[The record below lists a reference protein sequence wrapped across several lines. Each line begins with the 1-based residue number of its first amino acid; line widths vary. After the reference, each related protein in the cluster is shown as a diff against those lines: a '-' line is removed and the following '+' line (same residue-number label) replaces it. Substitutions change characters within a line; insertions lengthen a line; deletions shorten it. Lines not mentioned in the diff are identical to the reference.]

1 MEHTS
6 HFATRRA
13 EASIRCIQFGV
24 VVMDQRMEKVS
35 ISQLRPNPFREL
47 DDYPIDRE
55 KVDKLKE
62 SISETGFWGTIVA
75 RKKSSVYEIAFGHHR
90 QIALVE
96 LQQEGVIG
104 KSEKVDI
111 IVRDLTNEQMIQL
124 MARENLEEW
133 GTNAYIEAQTVES
146 TIRAYGAGEIE
157 LPEVRREDER
167 YLRYA
172 KGPDSGPYTVDSV
185 AKFLGWVKDSTGKPN
200 HACNVAFQM
209 LDAFDKGVVE
219 RKQLRGI
226 KRDVARE
233 IIAKAMALKNEQE
246 RIAKQREKLA
256 EEAARLAEEEKDA
269 RKAKKLV
276 QASEELERQAE
287 VAKSSAIDIASKFAD
302 EAVKQVKSGRWAQET
317 VRQAGDQAKRE
328 LRSKREQQEKTARQY
343 YEGLCHEVCKM
354 LNEKS
359 DERFASLKKLLRM
372 DCGLTQED
380 IDSLMEEV
388 KALQIRCGTFA
399 KELGAWK
406 PKDSDTSE
414 VSRFLKVVG

>member
-1 MEHTS
+1 
-6 HFATRRA
+6 
-13 EASIRCIQFGV
+13 
-24 VVMDQRMEKVS
+24 MDQKMEKVAV
-35 ISQLRPNPFREL
+35 SQLRPNPFREL
-47 DDYPIDRE
+47 DDYPIDRD

-75 RKKSSVYEIAFGHHR
+75 RKNGNAFEIAFGHHR
-90 QIALVE
+90 QVALVE

-146 TIRAYGAGEIE
+146 TIRAYGAGEIK
-157 LPEVRREDER
+157 LPEVGEKTRKDAVR
-167 YLRYA
+167 YV
-172 KGPDSGPYTVDSV
+172 GPASGPHQYTIDSV

-209 LDAFDKGVVE
+209 LDAFDIGIVS
-219 RKQLRGI
+219 RKELRGV

-233 IIAKAMALKNEQE
+233 IISKAMALHREQE
-246 RIAKQREKLA
+246 RIADQRRKMAKEA
-256 EEAARLAEEEKDA
+256 ERRAADEHDS
-269 RKAKKLV
+269 RKAKALQK
-276 QASEELERQAE
+276 AAEELERQAE
-287 VAKSSAIDIASKFAD
+287 VAESSAKSIAKDFAK
-302 EAVKQVKSGRWAQET
+302 EAVKQTKAGNWAQRDIRE
-317 VRQAGDQAKRE
+317 AGDHAKDE

-343 YEGLCHEVCKM
+343 YDVLRHEVCDV

-380 IDSLMEEV
+380 IDSLIEEV
-388 KALQIRCGTFA
+388 KALQSRCGTFA

-414 VSRFLKVVG
+414 VSRYLKVVG

>member
-1 MEHTS
+1 
-6 HFATRRA
+6 
-13 EASIRCIQFGV
+13 
-24 VVMDQRMEKVS
+24 MDQRMEKVS

-75 RKKSSVYEIAFGHHR
+75 RKKGNAYEIAFGHHR
-90 QIALVE
+90 QVALVE

-146 TIRAYGAGEIE
+146 TIRAYGAGEIK
-157 LPEVRREDER
+157 LPEVADKARKETIR
-167 YLRYA
+167 YVDQR
-172 KGPDSGPYTVDSV
+172 SGLHPYTEKAV
-185 AKFLGWVKDSTGKPN
+185 AQFLGWTRLKGDDIQPN

-209 LDAFDKGVVE
+209 LDAFELGIVS
-219 RKQLRGI
+219 RKELRGV

-233 IIAKAMALKNEQE
+233 IVSKAMALHREQE
-246 RIAKQREKLA
+246 RIAEERRRMAKEA
-256 EEAARLAEEEKDA
+256 ERRAADEEDA
-269 RKAKKLV
+269 RKAKSLQK
-276 QASEELERQAE
+276 AAEELERQADVAE
-287 VAKSSAIDIASKFAD
+287 SSAKSIAKDFAK
-302 EAVKQVKSGRWAQET
+302 EAVKQTKAGNWALRN
-317 VRQAGDQAKRE
+317 VRDAGDQAKNE
-328 LRSKREQQEKTARQY
+328 LRSKREQQEKTAKQHYDSLR
-343 YEGLCHEVCKM
+343 HEVCKM
-354 LNEKS
+354 LNDKS

-380 IDSLMEEV
+380 IDSLIEEV
-388 KALQIRCGTFA
+388 KALQSRCGTFA
-399 KELGAWK
+399 KELGEWK

>member
-1 MEHTS
+1 
-6 HFATRRA
+6 
-13 EASIRCIQFGV
+13 
-24 VVMDQRMEKVS
+24 MDQKMEKVAV
-35 ISQLRPNPFREL
+35 SQLRPNPFREL
-47 DDYPIDRE
+47 DDYPIDRD

-75 RKKSSVYEIAFGHHR
+75 RKKGNAFEIAFGHHR
-90 QIALVE
+90 QVALVE
-96 LQQEGVIG
+96 LQQEGIIG

-157 LPEVRREDER
+157 LPEVGEKARKETIR
-167 YLRYA
+167 YVDQR
-172 KGPDSGPYTVDSV
+172 SGLHPYTEKAV
-185 AKFLGWVKDSTGKPN
+185 AQFLGWTRLKGDDIQPN

-209 LDAFDKGVVE
+209 LDAFELGIVS
-219 RKQLRGI
+219 RKELRGV

-233 IIAKAMALKNEQE
+233 IISRAMALHREQE
-246 RIAKQREKLA
+246 RIADERRRMAKEAEKR
-256 EEAARLAEEEKDA
+256 AADEHDS
-269 RKAKKLV
+269 RKAKALQK
-276 QASEELERQAE
+276 AAEELKRQAE
-287 VAKSSAIDIASKFAD
+287 VAEFSAKSIAKDFAK
-302 EAVKQVKSGRWAQET
+302 EAVKQTKAGNWAQRDIRE
-317 VRQAGDQAKRE
+317 AGDQAKDE
-328 LRSKREQQEKTARQY
+328 LRTKREQQEKTARQY
-343 YEGLCHEVCKM
+343 YDVLRHEVCNV

-380 IDSLMEEV
+380 IDRLIEEV
-388 KALQIRCGTFA
+388 KALQSRCGTFA

-414 VSRFLKVVG
+414 VSRYLKVVG

>member
-1 MEHTS
+1 MN
-6 HFATRRA
+6 
-13 EASIRCIQFGV
+13 
-24 VVMDQRMEKVS
+24 QRMEKVA

-75 RKKSSVYEIAFGHHR
+75 RKKGNAFEIAFGHHR
-90 QIALVE
+90 QVALVE

-172 KGPDSGPYTVDSV
+172 KVPDSGPYTVDSV

-209 LDAFDKGVVE
+209 LDAFELGIVS
-219 RKQLRGI
+219 RKELRGV
-226 KRDVARE
+226 KRDMARE
-233 IIAKAMALKNEQE
+233 IISKAMSLHREQE
-246 RIAKQREKLA
+246 RIADERRRMAKEAEKRA
-256 EEAARLAEEEKDA
+256 ADEEDA
-269 RKAKKLV
+269 RKAKALQK
-276 QASEELERQAE
+276 AAEELERQANVAE
-287 VAKSSAIDIASKFAD
+287 ASAKSIAKDFAK
-302 EAVKQVKSGRWAQET
+302 EAVKQTKAGNWAQRDIRE
-317 VRQAGDQAKRE
+317 AGDQAKDE
-328 LRSKREQQEKTARQY
+328 LRTKREQQIKTARQLY
-343 YEGLCHEVCKM
+343 DALRHEVCDM
-354 LNEKS
+354 LNDKA
-359 DERFASLKKLLRM
+359 DDRFASLKKLLRM
-372 DCGLTQED
+372 DCGLELQD
-380 IDSLMEEV
+380 IRKLREEV
-388 KALQIRCGTFA
+388 QALQSRAAEFA
-399 KELGAWK
+399 KELGTWK
-406 PKDSDTSE
+406 PKDADTSE
-414 VSRFLKVVG
+414 VSRILKVVG

>member
-1 MEHTS
+1 
-6 HFATRRA
+6 
-13 EASIRCIQFGV
+13 
-24 VVMDQRMEKVS
+24 MDQRMEKVS
-35 ISQLRPNPFREL
+35 ISQLRANPFREL

-157 LPEVRREDER
+157 LPEVADKARKETIR
-167 YLRYA
+167 YVN
-172 KGPDSGPYTVDSV
+172 KSTCSHPYTVASL
-185 AKFLGWVKDSTGKPN
+185 AKFLGWQTFDEAYPEGRPN

-209 LDAFDKGVVE
+209 LDAFELGIVS
-219 RKQLRGI
+219 RKELRGV

-233 IIAKAMALKNEQE
+233 IVSKAMALHREQE
-246 RIAKQREKLA
+246 RIAEERRRMAKEA
-256 EEAARLAEEEKDA
+256 ERRAADEQDA
-269 RKAKKLV
+269 RKAKSLQK
-276 QASEELERQAE
+276 AAEELERQADVAE
-287 VAKSSAIDIASKFAD
+287 SSAKSIAKDFAK
-302 EAVKQVKSGRWAQET
+302 EAVKQTKAGNWALRN
-317 VRQAGDQAKRE
+317 VRDAGDQAKNE
-328 LRSKREQQEKTARQY
+328 LRSKREQQEKTAKQHYDSLR
-343 YEGLCHEVCKM
+343 HEVCKM
-354 LNEKS
+354 LNDKS

-380 IDSLMEEV
+380 IDSLIEEV
-388 KALQIRCGTFA
+388 KALQSRCGTFA
-399 KELGAWK
+399 KELGVWK

>member
-1 MEHTS
+1 
-6 HFATRRA
+6 
-13 EASIRCIQFGV
+13 
-24 VVMDQRMEKVS
+24 MDQRMEKVS
-35 ISQLRPNPFREL
+35 ISQLKPNPFREL

-75 RKKSSVYEIAFGHHR
+75 RKKGNAYEIAFGHHR
-90 QIALVE
+90 QVALVE
-96 LQQEGVIG
+96 LQKEGVIG

-157 LPEVRREDER
+157 LPEV
-167 YLRYA
+167 A
-172 KGPDSGPYTVDSV
+172 KDTPDSNVRYVSKSTLTGPYTKSQL
-185 AKFLGWVKDSTGKPN
+185 ATFLGWTVATSHGTHQPN

-209 LDAFDKGVVE
+209 IDAFELGIVS
-219 RKQLRGI
+219 RKELRSV

-233 IIAKAMALKNEQE
+233 IVSKATALHREQE
-246 RIAKQREKLA
+246 RIA
-256 EEAARLAEEEKDA
+256 EERRRLAKEAERRSTEEEDT
-269 RKAKKLV
+269 RKAKALQK
-276 QASEELERQAE
+276 AAEELERQAE
-287 VAKSSAIDIASKFAD
+287 VAKASATSIASNFAR
-302 EAVKQVKSGRWAQET
+302 EAVKQTKSGNWSQRD
-317 VRQAGDQAKRE
+317 VRESGDQAKRE
-328 LRSKREQQEKTARQY
+328 LRTKREQQEKTARQY
-343 YEGLCHEVCKM
+343 YDGLRHEVCKV

-372 DCGLTQED
+372 DCGLTQDD
-380 IDSLMEEV
+380 IDNLSEEV
-388 KALQIRCGTFA
+388 KALQSRCGAFA

>member
-1 MEHTS
+1 
-6 HFATRRA
+6 
-13 EASIRCIQFGV
+13 
-24 VVMDQRMEKVS
+24 MDQKMEKVAV
-35 ISQLRPNPFREL
+35 SQLRPNPFREL
-47 DDYPIDRE
+47 DDYPIDRD

-75 RKKSSVYEIAFGHHR
+75 RKKGNAFEIAFGHHR
-90 QIALVE
+90 QVALVE
-96 LQQEGVIG
+96 LQQEGIIG

-157 LPEVRREDER
+157 LPEVPKDTPKTHVR
-167 YLRYA
+167 YVA
-172 KGPDSGPYTVDSV
+172 KSSLQGPYTVQTV
-185 AKFLGWVKDSTGKPN
+185 ASFLGWLSSRTGGGTQPN

-209 LDAFDKGVVE
+209 LDAFELGIVS
-219 RKQLRGI
+219 RKELRGV

-233 IIAKAMALKNEQE
+233 IISRAMALHREQE
-246 RIAKQREKLA
+246 RIADERRRMAKEAEKR
-256 EEAARLAEEEKDA
+256 AADEHDS
-269 RKAKKLV
+269 RKAKALQK
-276 QASEELERQAE
+276 AAEELKRQAE
-287 VAKSSAIDIASKFAD
+287 VAEFSAKSIAKDFAK
-302 EAVKQVKSGRWAQET
+302 EAVKQTKAGNWAQRDIRE
-317 VRQAGDQAKRE
+317 AGDQTKDE
-328 LRSKREQQEKTARQY
+328 LRTKREQQEKTARQY
-343 YEGLCHEVCKM
+343 YDVLRHEVCDV

-380 IDSLMEEV
+380 IDRLIEEV
-388 KALQIRCGTFA
+388 KALQSRCGTFA

-414 VSRFLKVVG
+414 VSRYLKVVG

>member
-1 MEHTS
+1 
-6 HFATRRA
+6 
-13 EASIRCIQFGV
+13 
-24 VVMDQRMEKVS
+24 MDQKMEKVAV
-35 ISQLRPNPFREL
+35 SQLRPNPFREL
-47 DDYPIDRE
+47 DDYPIDRD

-75 RKKSSVYEIAFGHHR
+75 RKKGNAFEIAFGHHR
-90 QIALVE
+90 QVALVE
-96 LQQEGVIG
+96 LQQEGIIG

-157 LPEVRREDER
+157 LPKVSKDTRKDAIRYVR
-167 YLRYA
+167 
-172 KGPDSGPYTVDSV
+172 PTSGARDDYPLTGDKHYTVESI
-185 AKFLGWVKDSTGKPN
+185 AQFLGWSKSDGRPN

-209 LDAFDKGVVE
+209 LDAFDLGIVS
-219 RKQLRGI
+219 RKELRGV

-233 IIAKAMALKNEQE
+233 IISRAMALHREQE
-246 RIAKQREKLA
+246 RIADERRRMAKEAEKR
-256 EEAARLAEEEKDA
+256 AADEHDS
-269 RKAKKLV
+269 RKAKALQK
-276 QASEELERQAE
+276 AAEELKRQAE
-287 VAKSSAIDIASKFAD
+287 VAEFSAKSIAKDFAK
-302 EAVKQVKSGRWAQET
+302 EAVKQTKAGNWAQRDIRE
-317 VRQAGDQAKRE
+317 AGDQAKDE
-328 LRSKREQQEKTARQY
+328 LRTKREQQEKTARQY
-343 YEGLCHEVCKM
+343 YDVLRHEVCDV

-380 IDSLMEEV
+380 IDRLIEEV
-388 KALQIRCGTFA
+388 KALQSRCGTFA

-414 VSRFLKVVG
+414 VSRYLKVVG

>member
-1 MEHTS
+1 
-6 HFATRRA
+6 
-13 EASIRCIQFGV
+13 
-24 VVMDQRMEKVS
+24 MDQKMEKVAVL
-35 ISQLRPNPFREL
+35 QLRPNPFREL
-47 DDYPIDRE
+47 DDYPIDRD

-75 RKKSSVYEIAFGHHR
+75 RKKGNAFEIAFGHHR
-90 QIALVE
+90 QVALVE
-96 LQQEGVIG
+96 LQQEGIIG

-157 LPEVRREDER
+157 LPEPIRTDSKH
-167 YLRYA
+167 LRTSP
-172 KGPDSGPYTVDSV
+172 GPRGGQYTMASV
-185 AKFLGWVKDSTGKPN
+185 ALFLGWTKADGQPN

-209 LDAFDKGVVE
+209 LDAFELGIVS
-219 RKQLRGI
+219 RKELRGV

-233 IIAKAMALKNEQE
+233 IISRAMALHREQE
-246 RIAKQREKLA
+246 RIADERRRMAEEAEKLA
-256 EEAARLAEEEKDA
+256 ADEHDS
-269 RKAKKLV
+269 RKAKALQK
-276 QASEELERQAE
+276 AAEELKRQAE
-287 VAKSSAIDIASKFAD
+287 VAEFSAKSIAKDFAK
-302 EAVKQVKSGRWAQET
+302 EAVKQTKAGNWAQRDIRE
-317 VRQAGDQAKRE
+317 AGDQAKDE
-328 LRSKREQQEKTARQY
+328 LRTKREQQEKTARQY
-343 YEGLCHEVCKM
+343 YDVLRHEVCDV

-380 IDSLMEEV
+380 IDRLIEEV
-388 KALQIRCGTFA
+388 KALQSRCGTFA

-414 VSRFLKVVG
+414 VSRYLKVVG

>member
-1 MEHTS
+1 
-6 HFATRRA
+6 
-13 EASIRCIQFGV
+13 
-24 VVMDQRMEKVS
+24 MDQKMEKVAVL
-35 ISQLRPNPFREL
+35 QLRPNPFREL
-47 DDYPIDRE
+47 DDYPIDRD

-75 RKKSSVYEIAFGHHR
+75 RKKGNAFEIAFGHHR
-90 QIALVE
+90 QVALVE
-96 LQQEGVIG
+96 LQQEGIIG

-157 LPEVRREDER
+157 LPKVSKDTRKDAIRYVR
-167 YLRYA
+167 
-172 KGPDSGPYTVDSV
+172 PTSGARDDYPLTGDKHYTVESI
-185 AKFLGWVKDSTGKPN
+185 AQFLGWSKSDGRPN

-209 LDAFDKGVVE
+209 LDAFELGIVS
-219 RKQLRGI
+219 RKELRGV

-233 IIAKAMALKNEQE
+233 IISRAMALHREQE
-246 RIAKQREKLA
+246 RIADERRRMAEEAEKLA
-256 EEAARLAEEEKDA
+256 ADEHDS
-269 RKAKKLV
+269 RKAKALQK
-276 QASEELERQAE
+276 AAEELKRQAE
-287 VAKSSAIDIASKFAD
+287 VAEFSAKSIAKDFAK
-302 EAVKQVKSGRWAQET
+302 EAVKQTKAGNWAQRDIRE
-317 VRQAGDQAKRE
+317 AGDQAKDE
-328 LRSKREQQEKTARQY
+328 LRTKREQQEKTARQY
-343 YEGLCHEVCKM
+343 YDVLRHEVCDV

-380 IDSLMEEV
+380 IDRLIEEV
-388 KALQIRCGTFA
+388 KALQSRCGTFA

-414 VSRFLKVVG
+414 VSRYLKVVG

>member
-1 MEHTS
+1 
-6 HFATRRA
+6 
-13 EASIRCIQFGV
+13 
-24 VVMDQRMEKVS
+24 MDQRMEKVS

-47 DDYPIDRE
+47 DDYPIDRD

-75 RKKSSVYEIAFGHHR
+75 RKKGNAFEIAFGHHR

-96 LQQEGVIG
+96 LQQEGTIG

-111 IVRDLTNEQMIQL
+111 IVRDLSNEQMIQL

-146 TIRAYGAGEIE
+146 TIRAYAAGEIE
-157 LPEVRREDER
+157 LPEVDAKTNKGVI
-167 YLRYA
+167 RYA
-172 KGPDSGPYTVDSV
+172 DQRSGLHPYTEKTV
-185 AKFLGWVKDSTGKPN
+185 AQFLGWTRLKGEDVQPN

-209 LDAFDKGVVE
+209 LDAFDIGIVS
-219 RKQLRGI
+219 RKELRGV

-233 IIAKAMALKNEQE
+233 IIAKAMALHREQE
-246 RIAKQREKLA
+246 RIAEERRRMAKEA
-256 EEAARLAEEEKDA
+256 ERRAADEKDA
-269 RKAKKLV
+269 RKAKSLQK
-276 QASEELERQAE
+276 AAEELERQADVAE
-287 VAKSSAIDIASKFAD
+287 SSAKSIAKDFAK
-302 EAVKQVKSGRWAQET
+302 EAVKQTKAGNWAQRDIRE
-317 VRQAGDQAKRE
+317 AGDQAKDE
-328 LRSKREQQEKTARQY
+328 LRTKREQQEKTARQY
-343 YEGLCHEVCKM
+343 YDVLRHEVCDV
-354 LNEKS
+354 LNDKS
-359 DERFASLKKLLRM
+359 NDRFASLKKLLRM

-380 IDSLMEEV
+380 IDSLIEEV
-388 KALQIRCGTFA
+388 KALQSRCGTFA

>member
-1 MEHTS
+1 
-6 HFATRRA
+6 
-13 EASIRCIQFGV
+13 
-24 VVMDQRMEKVS
+24 MEKVA

-75 RKKSSVYEIAFGHHR
+75 RKKGNAFEIAFGHHR
-90 QIALVE
+90 QVALVE

-172 KGPDSGPYTVDSV
+172 KVPDSGPYTVDSV

-209 LDAFDKGVVE
+209 LDAFELGIVS
-219 RKQLRGI
+219 RKELRGV
-226 KRDVARE
+226 KRDMARE
-233 IIAKAMALKNEQE
+233 IISKAMSLHREQE
-246 RIAKQREKLA
+246 RIADERRRMAKEAEKRA
-256 EEAARLAEEEKDA
+256 ADEEDA
-269 RKAKKLV
+269 RKAKALQK
-276 QASEELERQAE
+276 AAEELERQANVAE
-287 VAKSSAIDIASKFAD
+287 ASAKSIAKDFAK
-302 EAVKQVKSGRWAQET
+302 EAVKQTKAGNWAQRDIRE
-317 VRQAGDQAKRE
+317 AGDQAKDE
-328 LRSKREQQEKTARQY
+328 LRTKREQQIKTARQLY
-343 YEGLCHEVCKM
+343 DALRHEVCDM
-354 LNEKS
+354 LNDKA
-359 DERFASLKKLLRM
+359 DDRFASLKKLLRM
-372 DCGLTQED
+372 DCGLELQD
-380 IDSLMEEV
+380 IRKLREEV
-388 KALQIRCGTFA
+388 QALQSRAAEFA
-399 KELGAWK
+399 KELGTWK
-406 PKDSDTSE
+406 PKDADTSE
-414 VSRFLKVVG
+414 VSRILKVVG

>member
-1 MEHTS
+1 MN
-6 HFATRRA
+6 
-13 EASIRCIQFGV
+13 
-24 VVMDQRMEKVS
+24 QRMEKVA

-75 RKKSSVYEIAFGHHR
+75 RKKGNAFEIAFGHHR
-90 QIALVE
+90 QVALVE

-172 KGPDSGPYTVDSV
+172 KVPDSGPYTVDSV

-200 HACNVAFQM
+200 HACKVAFEM
-209 LDAFDKGVVE
+209 LDAFELGIVS
-219 RKQLRGI
+219 RKELRGV

-233 IIAKAMALKNEQE
+233 IIAKAMALHREQE
-246 RIAKQREKLA
+246 RIAEERRRMAKEAEKRA
-256 EEAARLAEEEKDA
+256 ADEEDT
-269 RKAKKLV
+269 RKAKALQK
-276 QASEELERQAE
+276 AAEELERQADVAE
-287 VAKSSAIDIASKFAD
+287 ASAKSIAKDFAK
-302 EAVKQVKSGRWAQET
+302 EAVKQTKAGNWAQRDIRE
-317 VRQAGDQAKRE
+317 AGDQAKDE
-328 LRSKREQQEKTARQY
+328 LRTKREQQIKTARQLY
-343 YEGLCHEVCKM
+343 DALRHEVCDM
-354 LNEKS
+354 LNDKA
-359 DERFASLKKLLRM
+359 DDRFASLKKLLRM
-372 DCGLTQED
+372 DCGLELQD
-380 IDSLMEEV
+380 IRKLREEV
-388 KALQIRCGTFA
+388 QALQSRAAEFA
-399 KELGAWK
+399 KELGTWK
-406 PKDSDTSE
+406 PKDADTSE
-414 VSRFLKVVG
+414 VSRILKVVG

>member
-1 MEHTS
+1 
-6 HFATRRA
+6 
-13 EASIRCIQFGV
+13 
-24 VVMDQRMEKVS
+24 MDQKMEKVAV
-35 ISQLRPNPFREL
+35 SQLRPNPFREL
-47 DDYPIDRE
+47 DDYPIDRD

-75 RKKSSVYEIAFGHHR
+75 RKKGNAFEIAFGHHR
-90 QIALVE
+90 QVALVE
-96 LQQEGVIG
+96 LQQEGIIG
-104 KSEKVDI
+104 KCEKVDI

-157 LPEVRREDER
+157 LPKVPKDTPNKH
-167 YLRYA
+167 LRNVPP
-172 KGPDSGPYTVDSV
+172 GSVEGQYTMASV
-185 AKFLGWVKDSTGKPN
+185 ASFLGWTKAGGEPN

-209 LDAFDKGVVE
+209 LDAFELGIVS
-219 RKQLRGI
+219 RKELRGV

-233 IIAKAMALKNEQE
+233 IISRAMALHREQE
-246 RIAKQREKLA
+246 RIADERRRMAKEAEKR
-256 EEAARLAEEEKDA
+256 AADEHDS
-269 RKAKKLV
+269 RKAKALQK
-276 QASEELERQAE
+276 AAEELKRQAE
-287 VAKSSAIDIASKFAD
+287 VAEFSAKSIAKDFAK
-302 EAVKQVKSGRWAQET
+302 EAVKQTKAGNWAQRDIRE
-317 VRQAGDQAKRE
+317 AGDQAKDE
-328 LRSKREQQEKTARQY
+328 LRTKREQQEKTARQY
-343 YEGLCHEVCKM
+343 YDVLRHEVCDV

-380 IDSLMEEV
+380 IDRLIEEV
-388 KALQIRCGTFA
+388 KALQSRCGTFA

-414 VSRFLKVVG
+414 VSRYLKVVG